1 MTPSKIPT
9 LREKIFA
16 RLSNKDLAELSA
28 LELDLLMQQVRE
40 LYDELD
46 ALRNERARQLTPPK
60 VEILPK
66 REVILPPAEEK
77 VIVQPPAVKQEV
89 KQKPAIEQP
98 VDKIVPETASTHVKE
113 TSSRPAAVSINERID
128 TATTLNEKLK
138 TGTSV
143 TEVHRKLSS
152 KPLKNLIDLNKK
164 HVLLHELFG
173 GSAINY
179 SNAIDEIDAC
189 ADYTSAQNHFHSQ
202 LSAYNWDENNQ
213 AVRMFARLV
222 KQKFGVE

>member
-1 MTPSKIPT
+1 MTPSKIPA

-28 LELDLLMQQVRE
+28 LELDLLMQHVRE
-40 LYDELD
+40 IYEELEL
-46 ALRNERARQLTPPK
+46 LRNERARQLTPPK
-60 VEILPK
+60 VQILPK
-66 REVILPPAEEK
+66 REVILPSVEEK
-77 VIVQPPAVKQEV
+77 EIVPEPVVKQEV
-89 KQKPAIEQP
+89 KQKAPVEQP
-98 VDKIVPETASTHVKE
+98 VVKIVPETATTQVKE
-113 TSSRPAAVSINERID
+113 TSSRPVSVSINERID
-128 TATTLNEKLK
+128 TSTTLNEKLK

-179 SNAIDEIDAC
+179 ANAIEEIDAC
-189 ADYTSAQNHFHSQ
+189 ADYTTAHNHFRSQ
-202 LSAYNWDENNQ
+202 LSAYNWDESNQ